1 LIRRCESVKKIKLD
15 AREGR
20 KSLIRKMR
28 ILLFA
33 PIVLLIHLASPF
45 LLVRIG
51 AIFGQRVGHLGLDL
65 ELSLCYERSR
75 KRASRFPKTIDLFY
89 LTSAVSNTYL
99 LQLWREQIVILPKW
113 LLDPIHVLNNRLPSY
128 SKYNYFEWVQ
138 RSGHQDLSLLDRY
151 PPTLTMPQNDL
162 EKGKRLLKEL
172 GVAPNQPYIC
182 LAVRDKA
189 YLAGQEPKLDWSYHD
204 FRDSEIAD
212 YLEMAEYLAELGFIV
227 LRMGK
232 IVKDALISRNP
243 NVIDYA
249 NSKLQSDFADVFL
262 FSTCTFCISTSTG
275 MDALASIFRVPI
287 GLVNIVSTNSV
298 GIGGLVKL
306 YQPKLFMDQKTG
318 KALTYQEI
326 RARNLFEIGKSS
338 DFEKKGIS
346 LVENSPKDL
355 CLFAEELIEILSLE
369 SSVSNNRTASESI
382 TADQATEKEKI
393 DKLSKN
399 WLQNHQY
406 YLD

>member
-1 LIRRCESVKKIKLD
+1 
-15 AREGR
+15 
-20 KSLIRKMR
+20 
-28 ILLFA
+28 
-33 PIVLLIHLASPF
+33 
-45 LLVRIG
+45 
-51 AIFGQRVGHLGLDL
+51 
-65 ELSLCYERSR
+65 
-75 KRASRFPKTIDLFY
+75 
-89 LTSAVSNTYL
+89 
-99 LQLWREQIVILPKW
+99 
-113 LLDPIHVLNNRLPSY
+113 
-128 SKYNYFEWVQ
+128 
-138 RSGHQDLSLLDRY
+138 
-151 PPTLTMPQNDL
+151 MPQNDL